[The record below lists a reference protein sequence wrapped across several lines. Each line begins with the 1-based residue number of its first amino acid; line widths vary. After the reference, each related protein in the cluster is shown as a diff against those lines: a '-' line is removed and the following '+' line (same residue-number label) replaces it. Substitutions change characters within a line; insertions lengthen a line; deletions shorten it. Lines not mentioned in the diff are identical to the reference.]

1 MKSPGYGIGV
11 LAVAAAALCWS
22 TGGALVRL
30 THGIDSW
37 QIVFY
42 RSCTVLA
49 CMSLWIGFTH
59 GRRTLAVFRS
69 SGLNAVIAGIAIAIA
84 GLTFLTSLFYTTVAQ
99 AIFMVGL
106 TPFLSAIL
114 GFWILRESIPSSTWI
129 AMVMALLGMAV
140 ILYATGAGDGSIV
153 GTMLAIYSAFAFSC
167 YAVLLRWGQNTDM
180 SVALIWNAVFLISAS
195 LAVMLLPTGLR
206 EVSGLSQLSIGLYNL
221 AICISMGAVQLTLGL
236 MLFTWGSRSVPAAQL
251 SLIALIEP
259 VFSPLWAWLVSGELP
274 PVLTFAGG
282 AIILGAIAL
291 QALLGTARK
300 A

>member
-30 THGIDSW
+30 THEIDSW

-42 RSCTVLA
+42 RSCTVLV
-49 CMSLWIGFTH
+49 CMSLWIGITH

-114 GFWILRESIPSSTWI
+114 GFWILRESIPSSTWF
-129 AMVMALLGMAV
+129 AMVMALAGMAV
-140 ILYATGAGDGSIV
+140 ILFATGPGDGSII

-180 SVALIWNAVFLISAS
+180 SVALIWNAIFLISTS

-206 EVSGLSQLSIGLYNL
+206 EFSGISQLSIGLHNL
-221 AICISMGAVQLTLGL
+221 VICVFMGAVQLTLGL

-251 SLIALIEP
+251 SLVALIEP

-274 PVLTFAGG
+274 PVMTFAGG
-282 AIILGAIAL
+282 AMILGAIAL
-291 QALLGTARK
+291 QALLATAQK

>member
-221 AICISMGAVQLTLGL
+221 AICIFMGAVQLTLGL